1 MNVRNKI
8 TLVLDFSFIG
18 NYICNGGKDMLL
30 KFTVDNYRG
39 FKTPVTI
46 DFTKTHDYKFNQQ
59 CIKNGLLNTII
70 IYGRN
75 GSGKSNLGFA
85 LFDIVG
91 LLTDKTIA
99 HQQLDDGCFVNADS
113 GRREVS
119 FEYVFSNGNRIIRY
133 IYRKTSPKKLSYEEL
148 SVNKTKIYS
157 FDYINRKAE
166 LLHLD
171 KIDAPNLNLDYFEG
185 NFPLLR
191 HIANNTMQKEDSV
204 VKFLMNYVSHML
216 WFRSLQE
223 NGDIGLKTGS
233 DNLDTWIIDNNLL
246 KEFDEFLRNIA
257 GIETNLS
264 YATVKVNQVPV
275 KLLIDKHKNNSL
287 LFDNIKSSG
296 TSALELLFYWSKSFN
311 DVSFLFM
318 DEFDAFYHYDLAKE
332 VVKYVSSFTNMQ
344 TIFTTHNPYLASN
357 DLLRPDCYFTLSKG
371 ELKSFA
377 DRTDREL
384 REGHNLEKML
394 KNGEFDD

>member
-1 MNVRNKI
+1 
-8 TLVLDFSFIG
+8 
-18 NYICNGGKDMLL
+18 MLL
-30 KFTVDNYRG
+30 RFTVDNYRG

-46 DFTKTHDYKFNQQ
+46 DFTKTHDYKFHQE
-59 CIKNGLLNTII
+59 CIRNGLLNTII

-91 LLTDKTIA
+91 LLTDKNVER
-99 HQQLDDGCFVNADS
+99 QQYDDGCFLNADS
-113 GRREVS
+113 GRNEVT

-148 SVNKTKIYS
+148 SVNDEKIYS
-157 FDYINRKAE
+157 FDYLNKKAD

-171 KIDAPNLNLDYFEG
+171 RIDAPNLNLDYFEG

-204 VKFLMNYVSHML
+204 VKFIMNFVSHML

-223 NGDIGLKTGS
+223 NGYIGLKTGS
-233 DNLDTWIIDNNLL
+233 DNLDTWIIENNLL
-246 KEFDEFLRNIA
+246 KEFDGFLRTIA
-257 GIETNLS
+257 GVETNLS
-264 YATVKVNQVPV
+264 YATVQVNQMPV
-275 KLLIDKHKNNSL
+275 KLLVDQHKNNAL
-287 LFDNIKSSG
+287 LFDSIKSSG
-296 TSALELLFYWSKSFN
+296 TSALELLFYWSRCFK

-318 DEFDAFYHYDLAKE
+318 DEFDAFYHFELAKE
-332 VVKYVSSFTNMQ
+332 VVKYVCSFTNMQ
-344 TIFTTHNPYLASN
+344 TIFTTHNSYLASN

-377 DRTDREL
+377 DRTEREL

-394 KNGEFDD
+394 RNGEFDD